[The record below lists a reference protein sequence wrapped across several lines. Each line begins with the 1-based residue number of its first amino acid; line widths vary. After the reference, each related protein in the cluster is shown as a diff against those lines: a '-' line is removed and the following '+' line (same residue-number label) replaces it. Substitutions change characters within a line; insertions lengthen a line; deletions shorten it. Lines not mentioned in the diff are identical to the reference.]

1 MKKWYQSKTIW
12 VAIVTALVGVGTS
25 LVASETLPT
34 SITASIVTA
43 LGVLNFVLRT
53 LTDTRIAN

>member
-12 VAIVTALVGVGTS
+12 VAIVTAIMGIGQAFTDSGL
-25 LVASETLPT
+25 LSEN
-34 SITASIVTA
+34 ITAMLLTG
-43 LGVLNFVLRT
+43 LGVLHVALRT